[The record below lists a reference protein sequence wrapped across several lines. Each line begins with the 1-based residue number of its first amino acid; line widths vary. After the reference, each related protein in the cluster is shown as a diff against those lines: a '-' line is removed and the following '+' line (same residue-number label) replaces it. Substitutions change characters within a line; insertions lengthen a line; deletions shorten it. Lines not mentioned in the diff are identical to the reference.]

1 MNIQKCLKIFK
12 YRLINLVLLDLVQQ
26 IKKIIVFILAEI
38 IYFIQLNI
46 HQLKSK
52 RVIQLVSIIIL
63 KCHY

>member
-12 YRLINLVLLDLVQQ
+12 NRLINLVLLDLVQQ
-26 IKKIIVFILAEI
+26 IKKTIVFILAEI

>member
-1 MNIQKCLKIFK
+1 MNIQKCLNIFK
-12 YRLINLVLLDLVQQ
+12 NRLINLVLLDLVQQ
-26 IKKIIVFILAEI
+26 IKKTIVFILAEI